1 MTSGIDFYKR
11 VAYIEEHFDEE
22 KEALSQR
29 LYALTKKI
37 FRPDNMMIS
46 YTADDTG
53 YEALPRTVTLLSQK
67 LPEGS
72 GERYPF
78 VHPVENKNEGLKTS
92 SQVNYVARC
101 GSFLPAGL
109 SYHGALKILKVIL
122 SYDYLWIQVR
132 VKGGAYG
139 VMSGIGRSGEG
150 YFVSYRD
157 PNLRETN
164 TVYENIVEYLE
175 NFDADERDMTKYVI
189 GTISD
194 LDAPLTPSLKGSRGL
209 SAYLSGVTAGMLAEE
224 REQVLDATPADIRA
238 LAPIVK
244 AVLDTGSLCVIGN
257 EDKVRAESGL
267 FGEVKNLFN
276 N

>member
-1 MTSGIDFYKR
+1 
-11 VAYIEEHFDEE
+11 
-22 KEALSQR
+22 
-29 LYALTKKI
+29 
-37 FRPDNMMIS
+37 
-46 YTADDTG
+46 
-53 YEALPRTVTLLSQK
+53 
-67 LPEGS
+67 
-72 GERYPF
+72 
-78 VHPVENKNEGLKTS
+78 
-92 SQVNYVARC
+92 
-101 GSFLPAGL
+101 
-109 SYHGALKILKVIL
+109 
-122 SYDYLWIQVR
+122 
-132 VKGGAYG
+132 
-139 VMSGIGRSGEG
+139 MSGIGRSGEG

>member
-1 MTSGIDFYKR
+1 MTGGIGFYQFLEQA
-11 VAYIEEHFDEE
+11 V
-22 KEALSQR
+22 KEAETDCASLIGR
-29 LYALTKKI
+29 LKRAAEAL
-37 FRPDNMMIS
+37 FAADNLLVS
-46 YTADDTG
+46 YTADQDG
-53 YEALPRTVTLLSQK
+53 FEKMKPALACFAKSLRAQGGVLRAFSFPAGNR
-67 LPEGS
+67 
-72 GERYPF
+72 
-78 VHPVENKNEGLKTS
+78 NEGFMTS

>member
-1 MTSGIDFYKR
+1 M
-11 VAYIEEHFDEE
+11 
-22 KEALSQR
+22 
-29 LYALTKKI
+29 
-37 FRPDNMMIS
+37 
-46 YTADDTG
+46 
-53 YEALPRTVTLLSQK
+53 
-67 LPEGS
+67 
-72 GERYPF
+72 
-78 VHPVENKNEGLKTS
+78 
-92 SQVNYVARC
+92 
-101 GSFLPAGL
+101 
-109 SYHGALKILKVIL
+109 IL